1 MLFDRHAGRRGKL
14 REHNMALD
22 EIDGWRARS
31 EWRCGCLVNVNRPVF
46 QFVICQEGKPR
57 RVECLM

>member
-1 MLFDRHAGRRGKL
+1 
-14 REHNMALD
+14 MALD

-46 QFVICQEGKPR
+46 QVVICQEGKPR